1 MFHVVEY
8 TYISISNM
16 YIITGFILLIS
27 FCANLDIEHS
37 IIKML

>member
-16 YIITGFILLIS
+16 HIITFILLIS

>member
-16 YIITGFILLIS
+16 YIITRFILLI